1 MQSFLHI
8 CEYLGITP
16 MEFFNFDDECPSDTN
31 QLITNMQ
38 KLDYKQTNLILDL
51 VKEINKLKRK

>member
-1 MQSFLHI
+1 
-8 CEYLGITP
+8 